1 MSKHL
6 ADHRS
11 PSDGGRAK
19 NFVAVERKSG
29 AEGSHPAS
37 QEVTRRAKDRNDGR
51 RMQEFLRI
59 DRDQL
64 A

>member
-1 MSKHL
+1 MSKHI
-6 ADHRS
+6 ADHRV
-11 PSDGGRAK
+11 PSDGGRAR

-37 QEVTRRAKDRNDGR
+37 REVTRRAKDRNDAR
-51 RMQEFLRI
+51 RMQEYLRI
-59 DRDQL
+59 DKDQL